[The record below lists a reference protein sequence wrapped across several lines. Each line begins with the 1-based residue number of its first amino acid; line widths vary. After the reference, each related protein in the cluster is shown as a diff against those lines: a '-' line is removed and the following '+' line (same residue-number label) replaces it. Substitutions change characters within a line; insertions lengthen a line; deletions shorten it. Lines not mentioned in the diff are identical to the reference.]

1 MRRFFAREDAM
12 KHETG
17 FEVTGAELRAARNKL
32 RWTIQR
38 VATESGIHRST
49 IAKIE
54 AGKPGWPEI
63 VTGLRHSLE
72 SAGAVFAVQS
82 APSYAALTLGP
93 YQNAR

>member
-1 MRRFFAREDAM
+1 M

-38 VATESGIHRST
+38 LSIESGIHRST
-49 IAKIE
+49 ITKIE

-63 VTGLRHSLE
+63 VAGLRLSLE
-72 SAGAVFAVQS
+72 SAGAIFAVQS
-82 APSYAALTLGP
+82 APSYSALTLGP
-93 YQNAR
+93 YRDAR

>member
-1 MRRFFAREDAM
+1 M

-38 VATESGIHRST
+38 LATESGIHRGT

-63 VTGLRHSLE
+63 IAGLRQSLE

-82 APSYAALTLGP
+82 ARSSAALAPGRYP
-93 YQNAR
+93 DACWNI

>member
-38 VATESGIHRST
+38 LATESGIHRST